1 MQFEKKLKQLHN
13 MNRTDTNYQL
23 YINILKEE
31 LIPAMGCT
39 EPICLAYAAAK
50 ARQILGEIPDR
61 VEVLAS
67 GNIIKNV
74 KSVIVPNTNGMKGI
88 KAAAAVGIIA
98 GDPDKELQVIANVTA
113 EQKAETERFLATTP
127 ITVKHVN
134 CQEQL
139 DVTIIEYKGEHHADV
154 RISGFHTNIVTIQRD
169 DEVLFRCESMN
180 RPNQKL
186 TDRSCLSIAGIVDF
200 ADSLDI
206 NDIKDIIGRQLAY
219 NKAISDEGLK
229 NNWGANIGK
238 TLLKEYGNDVKIR
251 AKARA
256 AAGSDARMNG
266 CELPVVINSGSG
278 NQGLTVSMPV
288 LTYAEEYNIDEDR
301 LYRAVVVSNLTA
313 IHQKTRIG
321 RLSAYCGAVSA
332 GCAAGVGIAY
342 LLGESLETIEQTLS
356 NAVVTVSGIICDGA
370 KSSCAAKI
378 AASVDAGIL
387 GYTMSK
393 NGQRFEAGDG
403 IAGNNIEETI
413 ENVGQL
419 ASKGMRDTD
428 TEIISIMT
436 K

>member
-1 MQFEKKLKQLHN
+1 
-13 MNRTDTNYQL
+13 MNKSDSRYQL

-31 LIPAMGCT
+31 LVPAMGCT

-50 ARQILGEIPDR
+50 AHQVLGDTPDR

-88 KAAAAVGIIA
+88 KAAVAVGIIA
-98 GDPDKELQVIANVTA
+98 GNPDKALEVIANVTP
-113 EQKAETERFLATTP
+113 EQKKMTEDYLASTP
-127 ITVKHVN
+127 ITVKHIT
-134 CQEQL
+134 CRDQL
-139 DVTIIEYKGEHHADV
+139 DVTVIAYKGEHHADV
-154 RISGFHTNIVTIQRD
+154 RICGFHTNIVHIQKDNIILFESETIAMPTN
-169 DEVLFRCESMN
+169 E
-180 RPNQKL
+180 L

-200 ADSLDI
+200 ADSVDI
-206 NDIKDIIGRQLAY
+206 QDIKEIIGRQIEY

-229 NNWGANIGK
+229 NNWGANIGS
-238 TLLKEYGNDVKIR
+238 TLLKYYGNDIKVK

-266 CELPVVINSGSG
+266 CELPVIINSGSG

-288 LTYAEEYNIDEDR
+288 IAYAEEYNISDDR
-301 LYRAVVVSNLTA
+301 LYRALVVSNLTA

-332 GCAAGVGIAY
+332 GCAAACGIAY
-342 LLGESLETIEQTLS
+342 VLGESLDVIEHTLT

-370 KSSCAAKI
+370 KASCAAKI
-378 AASVDAGIL
+378 AASVESGIL
-387 GYTMSK
+387 GYYMYK
-393 NGQRFEAGDG
+393 NGQQFEAGDG
-403 IAGNNIEETI
+403 IVGCDIEDTI
-413 ENVGQL
+413 NNVGL
-419 ASKGMRDTD
+419 VGSIGMKETD
-428 TEIISIMT
+428 TEIIDIMT

>member
-1 MQFEKKLKQLHN
+1 
-13 MNRTDTNYQL
+13 MNRSDSRYQL
-23 YINILKEE
+23 YINILEEE
-31 LIPAMGCT
+31 LVPAMGCT

-50 ARQILGEIPDR
+50 AHQVLGATPDR

-88 KAAAAVGIIA
+88 KAAVAVGIVA
-98 GDPDKELQVIANVTA
+98 GNPDKALEVIANVTP
-113 EQKAETERFLATTP
+113 EQKKKTEDYLASTP
-127 ITVKHVN
+127 IVVKHIV
-134 CQEQL
+134 CRDQL
-139 DVTIIEYKGEHHADV
+139 DVTVMAFKGEHHADV
-154 RISGFHTNIVTIQRD
+154 RICGFHTNIVYVRKD
-169 DEVLFRCESMN
+169 DEILFQSESISK
-180 RPNQKL
+180 PTKEL

-206 NDIKDIIGRQLAY
+206 QDIKEIIGRQIKY

-229 NNWGANIGK
+229 NNWGANIGS
-238 TLLKEYGNDVKIR
+238 TLLKYYGDDIKVK

-266 CELPVVINSGSG
+266 CELPVIINSGSG

-288 LTYAEEYNIDEDR
+288 IAYAEEYKISDDK
-301 LYRAVVVSNLTA
+301 LYRALVVSNLTA

-332 GCAAGVGIAY
+332 GCAAACGIAY
-342 LLGESLETIEQTLS
+342 LLGESLDVIEHTLT

-370 KSSCAAKI
+370 KASCAAKI
-378 AASVDAGIL
+378 AASVESGLL
-387 GYTMSK
+387 GYYMYK
-393 NGQRFEAGDG
+393 NGQQFEAGDG
-403 IAGNNIEETI
+403 IVGCDIEDTI
-413 ENVGQL
+413 NNVGL
-419 ASKGMRDTD
+419 VGSIGMKETD
-428 TEIISIMT
+428 AEIIDIMT